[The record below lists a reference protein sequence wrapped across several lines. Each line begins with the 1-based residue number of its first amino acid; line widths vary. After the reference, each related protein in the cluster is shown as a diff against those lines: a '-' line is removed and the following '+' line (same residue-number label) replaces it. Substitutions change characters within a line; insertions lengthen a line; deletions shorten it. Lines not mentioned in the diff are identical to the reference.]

1 MSPGCP
7 ARGETESSESR
18 TRIAEALYGVVT
30 AGVRRRRRDMGLTS
44 LSTLLTLDWS
54 GPRRVTDLSTAEGVT
69 QPSMTSFVNRLERSG
84 LVERRADPTDKRV
97 ALVALTASGSDY
109 LHTRKQA
116 GAEAFIRLIDKM
128 SPDEVEAL
136 AAAVKA
142 LDHFNNLD
150 QERGHQAARSSHGRS
165 AEISP

>member
-1 MSPGCP
+1 
-7 ARGETESSESR
+7 
-18 TRIAEALYGVVT
+18 
-30 AGVRRRRRDMGLTS
+30 
-44 LSTLLTLDWS
+44 
-54 GPRRVTDLSTAEGVT
+54 
-69 QPSMTSFVNRLERSG
+69 
-84 LVERRADPTDKRV
+84 
-97 ALVALTASGSDY
+97 
-109 LHTRKQA
+109 
-116 GAEAFIRLIDKM
+116 LIDKM